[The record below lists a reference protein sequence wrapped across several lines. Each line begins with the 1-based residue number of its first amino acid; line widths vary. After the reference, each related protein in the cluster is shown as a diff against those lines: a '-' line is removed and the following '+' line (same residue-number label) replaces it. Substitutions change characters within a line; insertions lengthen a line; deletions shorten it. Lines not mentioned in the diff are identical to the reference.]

1 MAEKDKHAGFAADKH
16 CANHAG
22 DHYWY
27 KKIEGGFTECCEYDN
42 ECEKHKAIRDKE

>member
-1 MAEKDKHAGFAADKH
+1 MAKKDKHAGFAADKH
-16 CANHAG
+16 CTNHSG

-27 KKIEGGFTECCEYDN
+27 KKIERGFTECCEYGA

>member
-1 MAEKDKHAGFAADKH
+1 MAEKDKRAGFAADKH
-16 CANHAG
+16 CTNHFG

-27 KKIEGGFTECCEYDN
+27 KKIEGGFTECCECDN